1 MGGGSVSIFFVS
13 VSLGRWT
20 IVLLTM
26 LAGAINV
33 IWPHFFNG
41 CDICRPTDEWLL
53 QAGKWDKVELRAGA
67 GEGKYDTVPHVIGS
81 LTKAE

>member
-1 MGGGSVSIFFVS
+1 VS
-13 VSLGRWT
+13 SLEGFIT
-20 IVLLTM
+20 VVLGEFLLTFIV
-26 LAGAINV
+26 AGAINL

-53 QAGKWDKVELRAGA
+53 QAGKWDKVELRAGV
-67 GEGKYDTVPHVIGS
+67 GEGKFDTVPHVLGT